1 MDNKVKES
9 ADKPNLLAQFAKN
22 KIEAQNGGKSFGNSG
37 SPVSRFPRPTNS
49 RPLAKRGGR
58 NGQGKPS

>member
-1 MDNKVKES
+1 MDMENTEP
-9 ADKPNLLAQFAKN
+9 KPNLLALFAKN
-22 KIEAQNGGKSFGNSG
+22 KKEAANNSG
-37 SPVSRFPRPTNS
+37 PANSSQISRFPRPVNS